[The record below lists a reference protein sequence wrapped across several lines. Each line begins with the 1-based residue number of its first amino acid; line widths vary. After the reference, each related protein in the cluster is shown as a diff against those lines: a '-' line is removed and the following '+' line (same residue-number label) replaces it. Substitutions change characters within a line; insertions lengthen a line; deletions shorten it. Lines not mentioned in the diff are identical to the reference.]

1 MGSDRLMDTPVKLTQ
16 DEHIALIE
24 LQLSELKTL
33 IELIRKD
40 IGEAKE
46 VIDKVGEEVMPTINQ
61 LKDSPMLRMLTGGK
75 KVK

>member
-1 MGSDRLMDTPVKLTQ
+1 MDTPVKLTQ